1 MRALRVL
8 VVEDG
13 EETSSLVRELGHV
26 PMHVATSASAHRKT
40 AVWNPDL
47 VLVDLT
53 RFDGV
58 KLARQLRSDTR
69 LAKMPLIGITAFMD
83 VGQRH
88 TAIDAGFDEFLA
100 MPYKPSELAGILLRV
115 ESRIAESKAIAERTR
130 AIAELSRERNRK
142 SRQGLDGQLGA

>member
-13 EETSSLVRELGHV
+13 EETSSLVRKLGHV
-26 PMHVATSASAHRKT
+26 PMHVATSVSAHHKT
-40 AVWNPDL
+40 AAWNPDL

-58 KLARQLRSDTR
+58 KLARQLRSDTHIP
-69 LAKMPLIGITAFMD
+69 KMALIGITAFMD
-83 VGQRH
+83 LGQRQ

-100 MPYKPSELAGILLRV
+100 MPYKPSELEGILLRV
-115 ESRIAESKAIAERTR
+115 ESRIAESKAITERTR
-130 AIAELSRERNRK
+130 AIAELSRKRNRK
-142 SRQGLDGQLGA
+142 SREGLDGQPG